1 MCLPT
6 LLKTFIFAYIPMV
19 GIIMAFEYY
28 RPATGLLSEWVGFE
42 NFSYIFKS
50 ADAKIIFSNTIIYNL
65 LFIVTGLIVALILA
79 LFMFEMKSRKL
90 LKMSQMFMF
99 FPFFVSWILA
109 GTLVTSLIGTE
120 GLYTN
125 TLKTLFGID
134 IAFYSEPKYWRF
146 ILVFVNIWKNA
157 GVSAVVYYATLLNI
171 DNEILEAAEMDGAGR
186 FCRMFYILMPQITTM
201 ALVNTIMNCS
211 NILRAD
217 FGLFYYV
224 TRGPVVDLVEKC
236 EVIDTY
242 IYKALLNGRG
252 QYGIGTAVGLLQGVV
267 GLVLTYISNRISRCI
282 DADARL
288 F

>member
-1 MCLPT
+1 MKKKKKMKDKANLELLLMCLPT

-186 FCRMFYILMPQITTM
+186 LHSDASDYNDGSRQYNNELFQHTSRGFRTFLLRHTRSRCRSCREM
-201 ALVNTIMNCS
+201 
-211 NILRAD
+211 R
-217 FGLFYYV
+217 
-224 TRGPVVDLVEKC
+224 
-236 EVIDTY
+236 
-242 IYKALLNGRG
+242 
-252 QYGIGTAVGLLQGVV
+252 
-267 GLVLTYISNRISRCI
+267 SNRHIY
-282 DADARL
+282 L
-288 F
+288 